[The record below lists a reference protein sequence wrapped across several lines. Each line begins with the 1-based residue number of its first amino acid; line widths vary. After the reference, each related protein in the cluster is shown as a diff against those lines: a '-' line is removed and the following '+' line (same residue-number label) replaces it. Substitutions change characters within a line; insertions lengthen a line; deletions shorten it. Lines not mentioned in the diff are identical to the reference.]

1 MPLKELALNGTLKSS
16 ESSEASSTGTL
27 LELIAE
33 EFKQHGVETETI
45 RLADHNIKPAVTSDE
60 GEGDAWRDIR
70 KKVVEADALLI
81 GTPFWLGQP
90 GSICKRVLGRKDA
103 FLEEIDDRGRMVSYG
118 KVAAVAVVG
127 NGYGAHHASA
137 EVFQAL
143 SDVSFTIPAN
153 AVACWV
159 GEAMGSTNF
168 VDPKKT
174 PEAVQTMISM
184 LAGNTAHPAKLLNQ
198 SENPEEE
205 G

>member
-1 MPLKELALNGTLKSS
+1 
-16 ESSEASSTGTL
+16 
-27 LELIAE
+27 
-33 EFKQHGVETETI
+33 
-45 RLADHNIKPAVTSDE
+45 
-60 GEGDAWRDIR
+60 
-70 KKVVEADALLI
+70 
-81 GTPFWLGQP
+81 
-90 GSICKRVLGRKDA
+90 
-103 FLEEIDDRGRMVSYG
+103 
-118 KVAAVAVVG
+118 VVG